1 MATASSVT
9 RSQTE
14 THTSSAYEPDE
25 RLNQI
30 LIDLATAKGARR
42 AQLRD
47 EVICGYLP
55 LARRLAGRFRN
66 RGEESDDLEQVALLG
81 LINAVDRFDAARG
94 GSFEFYAIPTILG
107 ELKRHFRNRAWTMHV
122 SRSLQELHLDICRAV
137 PVLSQELQ
145 RTPNVADLSAYLDVP
160 PERVML
166 GIGCAEAYRARSLN
180 SVVDPDNDTEVG
192 DRIGGPDQD
201 LEMIPER
208 ATLRQAIETLPE
220 REREMLRLRFVDNL
234 TQSEIADK
242 IGVSQMHVSRL
253 LTRAF
258 ALLKDEMMK

>member
-1 MATASSVT
+1 MATAVPTS
-9 RSQTE
+9 RSQ

-30 LIDLATAKGARR
+30 LIELSTATGAKRTR
-42 AQLRD
+42 LRD
-47 EVICGYLP
+47 DVICGYLP

-66 RGEESDDLEQVALLG
+66 RGEEADDLEQVALLG

-137 PVLSQELQ
+137 PLLSQDLQ
-145 RTPNVADLSAYLDVP
+145 RTPTVADLAAYLDVP
-160 PERVML
+160 KERVIL

-180 SVVDPDNDTEVG
+180 SVVDADNDTEVG
-192 DRIGGPDQD
+192 DRIGGLDPDM
-201 LEMIPER
+201 EMLPER

-220 REREMLRLRFVDNL
+220 REREMLNLRFVDNL

-253 LTRAF
+253 LSRAF
-258 ALLKDEMMK
+258 ALLKDEMMR